1 MPHIIEKLH
10 QDHERVEQL
19 FAKLQTTSASAKK
32 TRETLCQTL
41 AQELKAHTQFEERVF
56 YPAVRESG
64 DSAGPKVKHAIEE
77 HREVERML
85 MRLEKI
91 DVASEE
97 FMDLIGQLQDAVQEH
112 VREEEDEI
120 FPLAKKGIEEE
131 DSTQMVIRH
140 DKMVRDVRQHVTR

>member
-1 MPHIIEKLH
+1 MPHIIERLH

-19 FAKLQTTSASAKK
+19 FKKLLDTSDGAKK
-32 TRETLCQTL
+32 ARGKLFQQL
-41 AQELKAHTQFEERVF
+41 MRDLKAHTQFEERVF

-64 DSAGPKVKHAIEE
+64 DGAGPMIRHAIDE

-91 DVASEE
+91 DVNSEE
-97 FMDLIGQLQDAVQEH
+97 FMELIGELQDAVQKH

-120 FPLAKKGIEEE
+120 FPLAERGIEEE
-131 DSTQMVIRH
+131 DAAQMTLRH
-140 DKMVRDVRQHVTR
+140 DRMVRDYRQQA